1 MNEMLK
7 NLTLLYVED
16 EDDIRRNAVEYLKRI
31 CKEVYEAKDGK
42 DALVAWKDKKPDII
56 ITDINM
62 PRLNGIDM
70 AQYIRSSDSKTQII
84 IATAY
89 TETDYLMKAVEL
101 QLVKYLVKPITKD
114 KLLDAL
120 NQSIKHIENKSK
132 FTLSLGHGYEY
143 NAFTQSITNNDNKL
157 KLTSNENL
165 FMALL
170 ARNSSRVV
178 KYEEIENAIWP
189 IDGMSSDAI
198 RSLVRGL
205 RKKVP
210 KGCIEN
216 ISGSGYQLK
225 ITTSSKT

>member
-1 MNEMLK
+1 MNDILK

-16 EDDIRRNAVEYLKRI
+16 EEDIRRNAVEYLRRI
-31 CKEVYEAKDGK
+31 CKKVYEAKDGK
-42 DALVAWKDKKPDII
+42 EALNIWREYHPDII

-70 AQYIRSSDSKTQII
+70 AQYIRSSDLKTQII
-84 IATAY
+84 IATAH
-89 TETDYLMKAVEL
+89 TETDYLMRAVEL

-114 KLLDAL
+114 KLLEAL
-120 NQSIKHIENKSK
+120 SQSIKRIEDKSK
-132 FTLSLGHGYEY
+132 FTLKLSNECNY
-143 NAFTQSITNNDNKL
+143 NAFTQSVICNKIEV
-157 KLTSNENL
+157 KLTTNEHL

-170 ARNSSRVV
+170 VQYSSRVV
-178 KYEEIENAIWP
+178 KYEEIESAIWP

-210 KGCIEN
+210 KGCILN
-216 ISGSGYQLK
+216 ISGSGYKLRLL
-225 ITTSSKT
+225 